1 MLGGKMTQ
9 SSDIPLK
16 AAVALIIVSSLG
28 YFVDAYDLII
38 FSVVRSTSL
47 ADLGVPST
55 NLLSLG
61 LLLLNLQIA
70 GVLLG
75 GFLWGVLGDKVG
87 RLSVLF
93 GSILLYSGANIF
105 NAYAS
110 TIWQYELLRF
120 LAGVGLAGELGAGVT
135 IVSEVL
141 PARLRGYGTMLIA
154 SVGLLGAVAASECG
168 IHFTWR
174 TSYLIG
180 GLMGLLLLA
189 MRIGVSESPLFKV
202 MVKSRVE
209 RGSLLL
215 LVSNWGRVVRYC
227 LCIAAGLPLYFV
239 IGILI
244 TASPELG
251 KSLGLAQAPSAA
263 IAVMVSYIAMSVG
276 DVACSSLSQVLR
288 SRRKAIII
296 FHILTGAAI
305 SLYLF
310 VRPADSVAFYWRCAF
325 LGFGIG
331 FWATVVTNAAEQFG
345 TNLRATVTTTVPNL
359 IRGMLIPI
367 TWIFNPLKKSM
378 GLVGSSAIIGF
389 SCVVLAIVASWL
401 MAETFGRSLNFTE
414 GRASK

>member
-1 MLGGKMTQ
+1 MTE
-9 SSDIPLK
+9 STNFSMK

-28 YFVDAYDLII
+28 YFVDVYDLII
-38 FSVVRSTSL
+38 FSVVRTSSL
-47 ADLGVPST
+47 VGLGAPSGD
-55 NLLSLG
+55 LLSLG

-75 GFLWGVLGDKVG
+75 GFLWGVLGDKIG

-93 GSILLYSGANIF
+93 GSILLYSTANIL
-105 NAYAS
+105 NAYVG
-110 TIWQYELLRF
+110 TILQYELLRF

-154 SVGLLGAVAASECG
+154 SVGLLGAVVASECG

-174 TSYLIG
+174 TAYLIG
-180 GLMGLLLLA
+180 GVMGLVLLA
-189 MRIGVSESPLFKV
+189 MRIGLSESPLFKT
-202 MVKSRVE
+202 MMLSRVE

-215 LVSNWGRVVRYC
+215 LFSSLARVGRYC
-227 LCIAAGLPLYFV
+227 LCILAGLPLYFV

-251 KSLGLAQAPSAA
+251 RSLGLTQTPSAA
-263 IAVMVSYIAMSVG
+263 IAVMVSYIAMSIG
-276 DVACSSLSQVLR
+276 DIACSSLSQVLR
-288 SRRKAIII
+288 SRRVAIII
-296 FHILTGAAI
+296 FHMLTGVAI
-305 SLYLF
+305 ALYLF
-310 VRPADSVAFYWRCAF
+310 LKPADLGGFYLRCAF

-367 TWIFNPLKKSM
+367 TWIFNPLKKTH
-378 GLVGSSAIIGF
+378 GLIESSASIGF
-389 SCVVLAIVASWL
+389 CCIALAILASWL

-414 GRASK
+414 E